1 MPTETVDQPL
11 RDEETPRSAV
21 RRRLASVT
29 AVCFLAC
36 LVVAVFH
43 PIVRF
48 QFVNLD
54 VDDQVV
60 HNPHIKGLTWENV
73 KYIFTS
79 RCITSYYPV
88 RTLPYVFDHELWGL
102 RAGGFK
108 LTNGLA
114 HLTNVL
120 LVFALLVR
128 LLQPASSSDAEA
140 KSWLHLFVA
149 AIAAGLFAVHP
160 LVVEPVAWVPGREEL
175 LTMLGAL
182 ACFHCHLTAR
192 RLEER
197 QKHRAKVITAHVLAA
212 VFCLGACL
220 SNAVGAVIPL
230 IVTAWGVIMLP
241 SPRARRI
248 AWGTIALWAIAATT
262 FVLKRWGQ
270 TAEELGNEFPVFSLD
285 RLAVV
290 LKVYGLN
297 LRSIFWPTDL
307 AVDYWNVVPN
317 GLWDLQLILGGAA
330 LCLTCL
336 LGWMLRRQQL
346 ALFGLLWFALALAPT
361 AQIMP
366 HHLDRADRFLYLPL
380 VGLSIMLA
388 AVLRPMSKRLA
399 WFAGTCIA
407 SVLCLSV
414 LLTLSVRQVQ
424 TWRNAIT
431 LWEHSLRVFPNSAF
445 AHQCLGD
452 ALAVDGQFKRAIPIY
467 DRAMRL
473 DPEDARTLNNY
484 AWELATFR
492 DKALRDYDRAIRLA
506 TQGCELVQ
514 WEDPK
519 IRRTL
524 AMAHMNYGTQLKRE
538 GEFERAIQHYRSAID
553 ADPNYEVPWF
563 NLALLLATCSDA
575 ELRRPDEAVHLA
587 EQACALVK
595 QPDVIQLK
603 ILADVYAET
612 GRVDEAITAIEL
624 AIGLALAQGEQ
635 AWADELGSQVK
646 RLKGRKNG
654 P

>member
-1 MPTETVDQPL
+1 MPTETIDQPL
-11 RDEETPRSAV
+11 RDEKTSGSTV
-21 RRRLASVT
+21 RRRLALVV
-29 AVCFLAC
+29 AVCVLAC
-36 LVVAVFH
+36 LVAAVFH
-43 PIVRF
+43 PIIRF

-88 RTLPYVFDHELWGL
+88 RTLTYVFDHELWGL
-102 RAGGFK
+102 QAGGFK
-108 LTNGLA
+108 LTNGLV
-114 HLTNVL
+114 HLANVL

-128 LLQPASSSDAEA
+128 LLHRAVPFGEESTPL
-140 KSWLHLFVA
+140 LHVLVA
-149 AIAAGLFAVHP
+149 ALAAGMFAIHP

-182 ACFHCHLTAR
+182 GCFHCHLTALW
-192 RLEER
+192 LEER
-197 QKHRAKVITAHVLAA
+197 QGNRAMVITAHVLAA
-212 VFCLGACL
+212 VFCLMACL
-220 SNAVGAVIPL
+220 SNAVGAVIPP
-230 IVTAWGVIMLP
+230 IVTAWGVIML
-241 SPRARRI
+241 SPLKARRI
-248 AWGTIALWAIAATT
+248 AWGTIPLWLIATT
-262 FVLKRWGQ
+262 TVVLKRWGQ
-270 TAEELGNEFPVFSLD
+270 TAEELGNEFPAYSLE

-297 LRSIFWPTDL
+297 LRNIFWPTDL

-336 LGWMLRRQQL
+336 LGWMLQRQRL
-346 ALFGLLWFALALAPT
+346 VLFGLVWFGLALAPT

-388 AVLRPMSKRLA
+388 AVLRPMLKRPA

-407 SVLCLSV
+407 SVLCLLV
-414 LLTLSVRQVQ
+414 LLTLSSRQVQ

-431 LWEHSLRVFPNSAF
+431 LWEHSLRVFPNSIF
-445 AHQCLGD
+445 ANQCLAD
-452 ALAVDGQFKRAIPIY
+452 ALAVDGQFERAIPVY
-467 DRAMRL
+467 DRAIRL

-506 TQGCELVQ
+506 TQGCELVKWQ
-514 WEDPK
+514 DPK
-519 IRRTL
+519 LRRTL
-524 AMAHMNYGTQLKRE
+524 AMAHMNYATDLKRS
-538 GEFERAIQHYRSAID
+538 GEFEWAIQHYRSAIN

-575 ELRRPDEAVHLA
+575 EFRQLDEAVRLV
-587 EQACALVK
+587 EQACRLVE
-595 QPDVIQLK
+595 QPAPVHLK
-603 ILADVYAET
+603 ILADVYAEA
-612 GRVDEAITAIEL
+612 GRLDEAISAIEL
-624 AIGLALAQGEQ
+624 AIELALAQGEPEL
-635 AWADELGSQVK
+635 ADELGSELQ
-646 RLKGRKNG
+646 RLEGRKNG
-654 P
+654 S